1 MSAADYFRGEEFT
14 ARRLLPVANGSVS
27 LQFADVLTALR

>member
-1 MSAADYFRGEEFT
+1 MLVGDYYRVEEFT

-27 LQFADVLTALR
+27 LHFAVVLTALR